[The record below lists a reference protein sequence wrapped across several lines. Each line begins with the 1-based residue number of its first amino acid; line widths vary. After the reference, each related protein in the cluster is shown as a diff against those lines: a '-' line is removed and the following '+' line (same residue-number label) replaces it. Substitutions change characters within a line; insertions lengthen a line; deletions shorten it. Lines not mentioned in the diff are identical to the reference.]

1 MSYKSGKWSR
11 PEQDAHR
18 QRNPRVTAE
27 DRKAAER
34 AAENYAKAQGVAW
47 SVVEEVNR

>member
-1 MSYKSGKWSR
+1 MSYKGGKWNR

-34 AAENYAKAQGVAW
+34 AAENYAKAQGAW
-47 SVVEEVNR
+47 VRVLEVGR